1 MMPLLTEEGQAW
13 RPADVGSDPAPALPL
28 WGVVGNLLS
37 KVSLRDRFT
46 VN

>member
-1 MMPLLTEEGQAW
+1 MMPPLMEEGQAW
-13 RPADVGSDPAPALPL
+13 RPADVGSNPAPAVTL